1 MSVDDSRDGC
11 ELETFRPF
19 LTFLART
26 RLDPRLQSKLDP
38 SDIVQQTLLE
48 AYPALADFRGRS
60 RQEMAGWLRQILARN
75 LANAL
80 RDFCRAK
87 RDVAREQGLAELA
100 ANSSARLQ
108 KWLQAEQ
115 SSPSQRVVRLED
127 EARLEAALQAMPEMK
142 REVLMLRYFHG
153 WGLPAI
159 SRQVGKT
166 VSAVASLL
174 HRSLVELQTQLGE
187 TS

>member
-1 MSVDDSRDGC
+1 MSVDGTQDGC

-19 LTFLART
+19 LHFLART
-26 RLDPRLQSKLDP
+26 RLDPRLQSKLDA

-60 RQEMAGWLRQILARN
+60 RPEMAAWLRQILARN

-87 RDVAREQGLAELA
+87 RDLAREQGLEELA
-100 ANSSARLQ
+100 ANSSARLL
-108 KWLQAEQ
+108 KWLEAEQ
-115 SSPSQRVVRLED
+115 SSPSLRLVRMED
-127 EARLEAALQAMPEMK
+127 EARLEAALEAMPEAK

-159 SRQVGKT
+159 GKQVGKT

-174 HRSLVELQTQLGE
+174 HRGLLELQTRLKE